1 MRRLSTLS
9 FARRACARLDNGAK
23 LREALDLALAV
34 DILET
39 MDAHDGARFF
49 ILGCYQ
55 SLKSALGQL
64 RLARNHWIRP
74 RPVGWYAPTI
84 DFAKKFADEKLNP
97 LLEAVY
103 TTKDSDFPAIALK
116 PSKLYWKFVSG
127 SHHILSANTENDRT
141 GATYCDLYFDEPH
154 LYEPGWIK
162 QASNRRGAYPEE
174 FTETFMSTGL
184 TLGDGAIGSEAAAIW
199 AETDQRTWHV
209 RCPSCKKFFEPK
221 YLHREKEDDPESP
234 IIGGIIY
241 EKHYLES
248 GLPDQQ
254 AIAAGLRYQ
263 CPRCRVARFSDTHG
277 SRVALSGTAGEPCG
291 VYVSQNSRPAPRTFG
306 WNFNAI
312 AIRPWLPIVISFE
325 LAQLARKR
333 GDLEPFG
340 RWVREEMAGVWEP
353 EKFLRTQKARPVG
366 DYDMQTDTTE
376 ATPWDGEARDPEGR
390 PVRCLTCD
398 VQQDYF
404 VPLVRSWGKTGSRLR
419 HVAKVTSPSA
429 IRDIQL
435 RHAVPSERVFLD
447 ARHDSEYV
455 RRICAPYG
463 WRVFMG
469 EKDKATGYHHA
480 ATGTYRIYDEPRW
493 INAWQGTA
501 HAPVNVAQILF
512 NKQKALSRLHL
523 LRTLGGPDGQPQ
535 WTAAR
540 NAPDWYF
547 KEIDAHYRIKKTT
560 PEGQIYWTWHGLH
573 DDHAGD
579 DEAMQ
584 VVFASMAGLIGAE
597 SIETVAES
605 QKPQLKVE
613 SLKLRD
619 QSNEKP

>member
-1 MRRLSTLS
+1 MKRLSTLT
-9 FARRACARLDNGAK
+9 FARRACARLDHGAK
-23 LREALDLALAV
+23 LREALDLAMV
-34 DILET
+34 PDILDT

-49 ILGCYQ
+49 VLACYQ
-55 SLKSALGQL
+55 SAKSAIGQC

-74 RPVGWYAPTI
+74 RPAGWYAPTI
-84 DFAKKFADEKLNP
+84 EFANKFSDEKLNP
-97 LLEAVY
+97 LLEAIF
-103 TTKDSDFPAIALK
+103 TGRESDFVNLALK
-116 PSKLYWKFVSG
+116 QSKRYWKFTSG

-184 TLGDGAIGSEAAAIW
+184 TLGDGATGSEAAAIW
-199 AETDQRTWHV
+199 AETDQRTWYV
-209 RCPSCKKFFEPK
+209 RCPSCKTFYEPL
-221 YLHREKEDDPESP
+221 YTHRERADDPESP
-234 IIGGIIY
+234 LVGGIIY
-241 EKHYLES
+241 EKAFLDS
-248 GLPDQQ
+248 GLPNQV
-254 AIAAGLRYQ
+254 AIAEKLRYQ
-263 CPRCRVARFSDTHG
+263 CPRCRSCLPDTTG
-277 SRVALSGTAGEPCG
+277 SRIQLSGTAESPRGI
-291 VYVSQNSRPAPRTFG
+291 YVGKNVAPSPRTFG
-306 WNFNAI
+306 WTFNAI
-312 AIRPWLPIVISFE
+312 AIRPWLPIVIGFE

-333 GDLEPFG
+333 GDLEPLG
-340 RWVREEMAGVWEP
+340 RWIREEMAGVWEP
-353 EKFLRTQKARPVG
+353 EKYLRTQKARPVG

-376 ATPWDGEARDPEGR
+376 ATPWPGEALDPEGR

-404 VPLVRSWGKTGSRLR
+404 VPLVRSWGKLGSRLR

-447 ARHDSEYV
+447 ARHDAEYV

-469 EKDKATGYHHA
+469 EKDKPTGYHHPES
-480 ATGTYRIYDEPRW
+480 GTYRIYDQPRW

-547 KEIDAHYRIKKTT
+547 KEIDAHYRIKKTN
-560 PEGQIYWTWHGLH
+560 PDLSVYWVWHGLH
-573 DDHAGD
+573 EDHAGD
-579 DEAMQ
+579 CEAMQ
-584 VVFASMAGLIGAE
+584 IVFASMAGLIGAE
-597 SIETVAES
+597 SIETVAT
-605 QKPQLKVE
+605 
-613 SLKLRD
+613 D
-619 QSNEKP
+619 QPKAA

>member
-1 MRRLSTLS
+1 MKRLSTLT
-9 FARRACARLDNGAK
+9 FARRACARLDHGAK
-23 LREALDLALAV
+23 LREALDLAMV
-34 DILET
+34 PDILDT

-49 ILGCYQ
+49 VLACYQ
-55 SLKSALGQL
+55 SAKSAIGQC

-74 RPVGWYAPTI
+74 RPAGWYAPTI
-84 DFAKKFADEKLNP
+84 EFANKFSDEKLNP
-97 LLEAVY
+97 LLEAIF
-103 TTKDSDFPAIALK
+103 TGRESDFVNLALK
-116 PSKLYWKFVSG
+116 QSKRYWKFTSG

-184 TLGDGAIGSEAAAIW
+184 TLGDGATGSEAAAIW

-221 YLHREKEDDPESP
+221 YIHREKEDDPESP

-241 EKHYLES
+241 EKHFLES
-248 GLPDQQ
+248 GLPDQN
-254 AIAAGLRYQ
+254 AIAAALHYR
-263 CPRCRVARFSDTHG
+263 CPRCSARFSDSSGT
-277 SRVALSGTAGEPCG
+277 RTLLSGTADHPRG
-291 VYVSQNSRPAPRTFG
+291 VYVAQCTSASPRTFG
-306 WNFNAI
+306 WTFNAI
-312 AIRPWLPIVISFE
+312 AIRPWLPIVIGFE

-333 GDLEPFG
+333 GDLEPLG
-340 RWVREEMAGVWEP
+340 RWIREEMAGVWEP
-353 EKFLRTQKARPVG
+353 EKYLRTQKARPVG

-376 ATPWDGEARDPEGR
+376 ATPWPGEALDPDGR

-404 VPLVRSWGKTGSRLR
+404 VPLVRSWGKQGASRLR
-419 HVAKVTSPSA
+419 HVSKVTSPSA
-429 IRDIQL
+429 VRDIQL

-447 ARHDSEYV
+447 GRHDTEYV
-455 RRICAPYG
+455 RRTCAAYG
-463 WRVFMG
+463 WRVFLG
-469 EKDKATGYHHA
+469 EKDKATGYHHPES
-480 ATGTYRIYDEPRW
+480 GTYRIYDVPRW
-493 INAWQGTA
+493 VNAWQGTA

-512 NKQKALSRLHL
+512 NKQKTLTRLHL
-523 LRTLGGPDGQPQ
+523 LRGLTDSDGNPLH
-535 WTAAR
+535 TAAR
-540 NAPDWYF
+540 NAPEWYH
-547 KEIDAHYRIKKTT
+547 KENEAHYRIKKTT

-597 SIETVAES
+597 SIETVAT
-605 QKPQLKVE
+605 
-613 SLKLRD
+613 D
-619 QSNEKP
+619 QPKAA

>member
-1 MRRLSTLS
+1 MKRLSTLS

-23 LREALDLALAV
+23 LREALDLALAG
-34 DILET
+34 DILAT

-74 RPVGWYAPTI
+74 RPAGWYAPTI
-84 DFAKKFADEKLNP
+84 DFANKFADEKLNP
-97 LLEAVY
+97 LLEAIF
-103 TTKDSDFPAIALK
+103 TAKDSDVINIALK
-116 PSKLYWKFVSG
+116 QQKRYWKFTSG

-154 LYEPGWIK
+154 LYEPGWIE
-162 QASNRRGAYPEE
+162 QASNRRGAYTESQE

-184 TLGDGAIGSEAAAIW
+184 TDGEGATGSEAVGIW
-199 AETDQRTWHV
+199 KSTDQRTWHV
-209 RCPSCKKFFEPK
+209 RCPSCRKFFEPL

-234 IIGGIIY
+234 IIGGIRY
-241 EKHYLES
+241 ERAFDAD
-248 GLPDQQ
+248 GLPDKN
-254 AIAAGLRYQ
+254 ALAATLHHQ
-263 CPRCRVARFSDTHG
+263 CPRCRAVLPDSEA
-277 SRVALSGTAGEPCG
+277 SRLALSGTCDKPIG
-291 VYVSQNSRPAPRTFG
+291 VYVLKNANAHARCFG
-306 WNFNAI
+306 WTFPAL
-312 AIRPWLPIVISFE
+312 AIRPWIDTAFKFE
-325 LAQLARKR
+325 KAQLALKR
-333 GDLEPFG
+333 GDLEPLG
-340 RWVREEMAGVWEP
+340 KWIREEMAGVWIP
-353 EKFLRTQKARPVG
+353 EKYLRTQKARPVG
-366 DYDMQTDTTE
+366 DYDMQTDATE
-376 ATPWDGEARDPEGR
+376 ATPWAGEAVDPDGR

-404 VPLVRSWGKTGSRLR
+404 VPLVRMWGKSGSRLR
-419 HVAKVTSPSA
+419 HVSKVTSPSA

-469 EKDKATGYHHA
+469 EKDKATGYHHP

-560 PEGQIYWTWHGLH
+560 DEGQIYWVWHGLH

-597 SIETVAES
+597 SIETVAT
-605 QKPQLKVE
+605 
-613 SLKLRD
+613 D
-619 QSNEKP
+619 QPPPPAAPR